1 MFLRLLALDYPHA
14 MNRCLLYICLCLGL
28 ASAQA
33 EAGKWPRPAGGP
45 SKSGD
50 PEVLLTFDDGPHE
63 KHTRNILDTLDE
75 HGVQAI
81 FFWTGHR
88 VVNQHKGLEDRKALV
103 GRAVRTG
110 HIVGN
115 HTSTHAKLCVVSAAD
130 AEKELDENA
139 ERYEALTGLPQ
150 MLMRVPYGARCR
162 RLDNMLAERNIEHM
176 HWDLDPQEFRHHSA
190 DTTFSYVTRR
200 LRRLKPGMR
209 AILLMHDTQPAT
221 AKALPKILKWITK
234 ENAKRTERGKR
245 PIRIISGSEYVE
257 EKHPVP
263 LLGWTKSSLA
273 RGQGAVID
281 AARRLLL
288 KRDSSPGPS

>member
-1 MFLRLLALDYPHA
+1 MGRRLLF
-14 MNRCLLYICLCLGL
+14 ICLCLML
-28 ASAQA
+28 ATTQA
-33 EAGKWPRPAGGP
+33 EAGKWPLPAGGP

-63 KHTRNILDTLDE
+63 THTSKILDTLDE
-75 HGVQAI
+75 HGVQGI

-88 VVNQHKGLEDRKALV
+88 VVNQHKGLEDRQALV

-110 HIVGN
+110 HLVGN

-130 AEKELDENA
+130 AERELDENA
-139 ERYEALTGLPQ
+139 RRYEELTGLPQ
-150 MLMRVPYGARCR
+150 ILMRVPYGARCK
-162 RLDNMLAERNIEHM
+162 RLDDMLAERNIEHM

-190 DTTFSYVTRR
+190 DTTFAYVTRR
-200 LRRLKPGMR
+200 LRRLRPGMR

-221 AKALPKILKWITK
+221 AKALPKILSWIDA
-234 ENAKRTERGKR
+234 ENAKRETRGQR

-263 LLGWTKSSLA
+263 LLAWTKSSLDTS
-273 RGQGAVID
+273 RGAVID
-281 AARRLLL
+281 AARKLL
-288 KRDSSPGPS
+288 P